1 MIFKKLKSFVDKFG
15 DFLKILFVKKLLIRQ
30 KIPFIFPKQHVTQ
43 ASCYLGKMLPGQ
55 NVTRQNVTGQ
65 NVNKQIVTWQNR
77 TRQNVAKPC
86 TSLQLAVI
94 PVDIISAIETFTQ
107 TFFSHNTIL
116 GSTIHQLKTFIFSF
130 IYLLNIFFEKI
141 QWQAIISI

>member
-1 MIFKKLKSFVDKFG
+1 
-15 DFLKILFVKKLLIRQ
+15 
-30 KIPFIFPKQHVTQ
+30 
-43 ASCYLGKMLPGQ
+43 MLPGQ

-65 NVNKQIVTWQNR
+65 NVTGQNMTRQNVIRQKVTRQNVAKQIVTLQNR

-94 PVDIISAIETFTQ
+94 PVDKISAIETFTQ

-141 QWQAIISI
+141 QW